1 MLKTHI
7 LTLKNYKRN
16 IKNYV
21 GEHYFNYRT
30 LEEKSNAICTN
41 LFILQSISSTGIT
54 KFLTYASM

>member
-7 LTLKNYKRN
+7 LTLKSYKRN

-41 LFILQSISSTGIT
+41 LFIL
-54 KFLTYASM
+54 